1 MRTSPF
7 LGSNLHQNCIQHDQR
22 TGILGPST
30 LFEKPENWASHLGLL
45 LPWLIYQKKNF
56 DPSFPD
62 SSLLQNLPGGGG
74 TAESGIQCYIH
85 TLPFTPFPG
94 KEKTSKDRHFR
105 MHLSLKFWCLCFL
118 CVRMAQV
125 PRVNSNE
132 TLSAPQ
138 DGNPELTLWGSF
150 ALLEGVGHGHTVEET
165 TGCQGYQVLL
175 KRIPSPSVPLPPPHL
190 HIPLESPH

>member
-1 MRTSPF
+1 
-7 LGSNLHQNCIQHDQR
+7 
-22 TGILGPST
+22 
-30 LFEKPENWASHLGLL
+30 
-45 LPWLIYQKKNF
+45 
-56 DPSFPD
+56 
-62 SSLLQNLPGGGG
+62 
-74 TAESGIQCYIH
+74 
-85 TLPFTPFPG
+85 
-94 KEKTSKDRHFR
+94 
-105 MHLSLKFWCLCFL
+105 
-118 CVRMAQV
+118 MAQV